1 MYQPKMELT
10 DAQKDIL
17 NGRLGETVAKMME
30 VVVRYG
36 DTFNAK
42 RLVPITHRKGHF
54 VTSFGINMLTP
65 IYPLMDELIKT
76 TIYCP
81 DGMTM
86 DPRPMDYKNV
96 KASLLERIVSKK
108 IIYGKQDQYESQLQQ
123 LGLKDLDG
131 FTCTCYL
138 KEVGNIPKYGDIIS
152 WAESS
157 AVVFANSVL
166 GARCNRNS
174 GVVEM
179 FQTLLGYV
187 PEFGFITDAGRK
199 ATWKVI
205 VRTTKKPTAQV
216 LGSAI
221 GMKVTSDVPYIVGL
235 DKYLNELQDD
245 GTIAYLKD
253 MGAACASNGSVGL
266 YHVHNITPEAKNL
279 GESLLVENYKTYIID
294 DAELERVKSSYPVMW
309 KKPNLKPKKC
319 FIGCPHLS
327 YDQLRLY
334 SNRILDELAQV
345 GRKKVTVYT
354 VFTAAPQVIK
364 KFSENDAGLLKRITD
379 ANIHLSSICPL
390 MFVDNPLSGSKPMIT
405 NSNKLRTYSN
415 CRYYDDDEIIDILV
429 GKEKCR

>member
-10 DAQKDIL
+10 QDQLDLL
-17 NGRLGETVAKMME
+17 NGRQGETVAKMME

-36 DTFNAK
+36 DCFNAK
-42 RLVPITHRKGHF
+42 RLVKITHRKGHF
-54 VTSFGINMLTP
+54 VTSFGINMITP
-65 IYPLMDELIKT
+65 LYPMMDEIIKSQ
-76 TIYCP
+76 IVAP
-81 DGMTM
+81 KGMTL

-96 KASLLERIVSKK
+96 KASALERFVSKH
-108 IIYGKQDQYESQLQQ
+108 IIYGKQEKYEMQLQQ
-123 LGLKDLDG
+123 IGLRDLDG

-138 KEVGNIPKYGDIIS
+138 PEVGNTPKYGDIIS

-174 GVVEM
+174 GIIEM

-187 PEFGFITDAGRK
+187 PEFGFITNEGRK

-205 VRTTKKPTAQV
+205 VRTSKKPNPQL

-221 GMKVTSDVPYIVGL
+221 GMKVTSDVPYIYGL
-235 DKYLNELQDD
+235 DKYLNPLPDD
-245 GTIAYLKD
+245 GTVAYLKD
-253 MGAACASNGSVGL
+253 MGAATASNGSVGL
-266 YHVHNITPEAKNL
+266 YHVHNITPEAKDL
-279 GESLLVENYKTYIID
+279 GESLIVSDYKTYIID
-294 DAELERVKSSYPVMW
+294 DEELNRVKASYPLMW
-309 KKPNLKPKKC
+309 KKSNMKPTKC

-327 YDQLRLY
+327 YDQIRMY
-334 SNRILDELAQV
+334 SNRILEELNQLR
-345 GRKKVTVYT
+345 RKKVTVYT

-364 KFSENDAGLLKRITD
+364 KFEVNDSGLLKRITE

-390 MFVDNPLSGSKPMIT
+390 MFVDNPLSGKKPIIT

-415 CRYYDDDEIIDILV
+415 CRFYEDDEIIDILV